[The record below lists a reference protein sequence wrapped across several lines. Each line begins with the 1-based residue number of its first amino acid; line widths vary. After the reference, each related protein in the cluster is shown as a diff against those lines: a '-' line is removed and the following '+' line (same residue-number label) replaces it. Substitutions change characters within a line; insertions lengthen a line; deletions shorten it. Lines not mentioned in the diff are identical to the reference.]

1 VFEPRK
7 IIDVLAEKDLTLS
20 VEIFPPRNGRDPRV
34 ILDKIARLSS
44 LGLDFISITKGALGS
59 HRGGTVAIGYM
70 VGDKYG
76 VNPLVHFRCR
86 DLSRQEV
93 ENSLVDHL
101 YFGIKNILAVMGDPL
116 KGEADSLPDPAT
128 HHRYASGLV
137 EQLAR
142 HNRGE
147 YLALPGD
154 AEGKERTGFATDFC
168 IGVALYPEAE
178 DMDKEVMIAGEKAKA
193 GAHFGITQMFFDAD
207 SYPAYVARL
216 RDAGVDIPVIPGV
229 RPVLTPKNVRDAER
243 VFGIRVPQTLKD
255 GIEAA
260 GSDDEEARRACR
272 DFTVEHCVKLVKS
285 GAPGLHFFILNDV
298 DMAAEVIGAVKGRV

>member
-1 VFEPRK
+1 MFEPRK
-7 IIDVLAEKDLTLS
+7 ITDLLRENDLTLS

-34 ILDKIARLSS
+34 ILDKIDRLSS

-59 HRGGTVAIGYM
+59 HRGGTVPIGYM
-70 VGDKYG
+70 IGERYG

-116 KGEADSLPDPAT
+116 KGEPDSLPDPAT

-147 YLALPGD
+147 YLTLPGD
-154 AEGKERTGFATDFC
+154 PEGKERAGFATDFC
-168 IGVALYPEAE
+168 IGVALYPEAK
-178 DMDKEVMIAGEKAKA
+178 DMEKEVMIAGEKAKA
-193 GAHFGITQMFFDAD
+193 GAHFGITQMFFHAG

-216 RDAGVDIPVIPGV
+216 RDAGIDIPVIPGV
-229 RPVLTPKNVRDAER
+229 RPVLTPKNVLDAER
-243 VFGIRVPQTLKD
+243 IFGIRMPQSLKD
-255 GIEAA
+255 ALEGA
-260 GSDDEEARRACR
+260 GDDKEARRVCK
-272 DFTVEHCVKLVKS
+272 DFTVDHCVKLLEA
-285 GAPGLHFFILNDV
+285 GAPGLHFFVLNDA
-298 DMAAEVIGAVKGRV
+298 DMAADVIGAVKGRV